1 MPAKPFPVITD
12 GIIGSVPVNFY
23 PASDSER
30 GVILQPTPGKKK
42 LCALPDCTEIRGAY
56 ASPSVSSQYMYFVA
70 QRGSQ
75 SVLWRVDDAG
85 GSAELGTIT
94 TSASG
99 PVWMVNNPTQ
109 IGICDGV
116 SMYVYTPASGL
127 FVQVTDLDF
136 PGASSL
142 DYQDGYGLFSKPN
155 SNQWGF
161 TALNDFTSV
170 DALDFYSKE
179 SRPDNIV
186 SMLSFMRE
194 PYIHGFLASEVWF
207 NAGGDNSSP
216 SNPTFARNTGG
227 VIEYGCGA
235 AGTPNTMDGMIA
247 NWLSNKG
254 QWIAAVGYA
263 AQVASNQ
270 MFDRAVKGFSKF
282 SDARC
287 FSYRDQGHVF
297 SVMNFPAGDQTWALD
312 WTTKLLHKRQSYKDD
327 GSGYGRDRAN
337 CYCTLNN
344 KHYVGDFSNGKIY
357 EMNTDYYDEDG
368 HEIQRVLYQIEI
380 VGGRIRLF
388 FGELLLLTEPGV
400 GLETGLDPQVMM
412 QFSNDGG
419 HTWSKER
426 WASAGKIGDY
436 GKETRWNLLGSSKRR
451 MNRFTMTDPVIWR
464 VLGIDQ
470 EIEKVS

>member
-1 MPAKPFPVITD
+1 MPAPFKIITD
-12 GIIGSVPVNFY
+12 GVIGDVPVNFY

-30 GVILQPTPGKKK
+30 GVILQPTPGKLK
-42 LCALPDCTEIRGAY
+42 LCTLPDCTEIRGLY
-56 ASPSVSSQYMYFVA
+56 ASPSVSLQYFYAVA

-75 SVLWRVDDAG
+75 SVLWRIDDTG
-85 GSAELGTIT
+85 GYAELGTIT

-109 IGICDGV
+109 LGICDGV
-116 SMYVYTPASGL
+116 SMYVYVPSTGV

-142 DYQDGYGLFSKPN
+142 DYQDGYGLFSVPN
-155 SNQWGF
+155 TNQWGF

-186 SMLSFMRE
+186 ALFSFMRE
-194 PYIHGFLASEVWF
+194 PYILGSLSAEVWY
-207 NAGGDNSSP
+207 NAGGDNSSA
-216 SNPTFARNTGG
+216 SYPTFARNTGG
-227 VIEYGCGA
+227 VIEHGCGA

-254 QWIAAVGYA
+254 QWITAAGYA
-263 AQVASNQ
+263 AKEVPNQ
-270 MFDRAVKGFSKF
+270 MFDRAVKGFSQF

-297 SVMNFPAGDQTWALD
+297 SVMNFPAGDQTWVLD
-312 WTTKLLHKRQSYKDD
+312 WTTQLLHKRQSYKDD

-337 CYCTLNN
+337 CYCNQNN
-344 KHYVGDFSNGKIY
+344 KHYVGDYSNGTIY

-368 HEIQRVLYQIEI
+368 HEIQRTLHTIETD
-380 VGGRIRLF
+380 GGMQRLF
-388 FGELLLLTEPGV
+388 FPELKLLIEAGV
-400 GLETGLDPQVMM
+400 GLESGLDPQIM
-412 QFSNDGG
+412 QQHSGDGG
-419 HTWSKER
+419 HTWSTER
-426 WASAGKIGDY
+426 WVSAGKIGEY
-436 GKETRWNLLGSSKRR
+436 RAEAQWNMLGSDKRR
-451 MNRFTMTDPVIWR
+451 MNKFTMTDPVLFRI
-464 VLGIDQ
+464 LGID
-470 EIEKVS
+470 ERVERG